1 MSIATTVARR
11 RTSLWLAAPEEES
24 AFPRLDRP
32 LSVDAAVLGGGIV
45 GLSTALFLKRAGMT
59 VAVIEA
65 SRVGTGV
72 TGHTTAKLS
81 SLHGLSYARIAS
93 SFGDEGARAYGEANQ
108 AGIEQVAAWVEE
120 EGIDCDFRRKPN
132 YTYAT
137 SRERVVDIE
146 REVDAAQRA
155 GLPASY
161 TEETDLPYPIA
172 GAIRFES
179 QAEFHPHR
187 FVSALAQLV
196 AGEGSHVFENT
207 RATGVSEGRP
217 CRIETTGPALTAG
230 HVVVATHFPF
240 LDRGLYFARIHP
252 ERSYALGVRVR
263 DPAPQGMYISAD
275 QPTRSIRSH
284 PADEGEIL
292 IVGGEGHKTG
302 QGGDTLERY
311 RSLERFAREH
321 WDVESVEYQW
331 ASQDN
336 DSIDHMPY
344 IGRFAPHSRRLYT
357 ATGFRKW
364 GLAQGV
370 AAGMILEDLIL
381 DRENPWASLY
391 DPNRMKPLAAAHDL
405 VKENANVALRFVG
418 DRLTKRG
425 GRDATELEPGEGDIA
440 RLDGEKVA
448 AFRDDD
454 GKLHA
459 VSPVCTHLGCQLSW
473 NSGDRSW
480 DCPCHGSRFSPDG
493 EILHGPAVRP
503 LKRKT

>member
-1 MSIATTVARR
+1 MSSATTVARR
-11 RTSLWLAAPEEES
+11 RTSLWLADAEEES

-32 LSVDAAVLGGGIV
+32 LSVDVAVLGGGIV
-45 GLSTALFLKRAGMT
+45 GLSTALLLKRAGMT

-81 SLHGLSYARIAS
+81 SLHGLSYTRIAS

-137 SRERVVDIE
+137 SREGVVDIE

-187 FVSALAQLV
+187 FVSALAKLV
-196 AGEGSHVFENT
+196 AGDGSHVFENT

-391 DPNRMKPLAAAHDL
+391 DPNRMKPLAAAQDL

>member
-1 MSIATTVARR
+1 MSIAPTVARR
-11 RTSLWLAAPEEES
+11 RATPWLDASDAV
-24 AFPRLDRP
+24 FPRLDRP
-32 LSVDAAVLGGGIV
+32 LSVDVAILGGGIV
-45 GLSTALFLKRAGMT
+45 GVSTALLLKRAGMT

-81 SLHGLSYARIAS
+81 SLHGLTYARIAS
-93 SFGDEGARAYGEANQ
+93 SFGDDGARAYGEANQ
-108 AGIEQVAAWVEE
+108 AGIEQVAAWVEQ

-132 YTYAT
+132 YTYAA
-137 SRERVVDIE
+137 SREQLVDIE

-196 AGEGSHVFENT
+196 AGDGSHVFEET

-217 CRIETTGPALTAG
+217 CRVETTGPALTAA

-252 ERSYALGVRVR
+252 ERSYALGLRVR

-284 PADEGEIL
+284 PVEDGEIL

-311 RSLERFAREH
+311 RALERFAHEH
-321 WDVESVEYQW
+321 WDVESVDYQW

-336 DSIDHMPY
+336 YPVDHMPY
-344 IGRFAPHSRRLYT
+344 IGRFLPHSRRLYT
-357 ATGFRKW
+357 ATGFMKW

-381 DRENPWASLY
+381 DRKNAWASFY
-391 DPNRMKPLAAAHDL
+391 DPNRLKPLASAKDL
-405 VKENANVALRFVG
+405 VKENANVGLHFVG

-425 GRDATELEPGEGDIA
+425 GRDATELGPGEADIA

-448 AFRDDD
+448 AFRDED
-454 GKLHA
+454 GRLHA
-459 VSPVCTHLGCQLSW
+459 VSPICTHLGCQVNW

-503 LKRKT
+503 LERKT